1 MSHSG
6 NGRNADSD
14 KNNPKAHDSPDHH
27 NKPSG
32 HTASATHTP
41 GHDSRSGHQTAGAGH
56 TLRLVAWETT
66 RRCNLSCK
74 HCRAV
79 AEDHPYENE
88 LDTKEAFTLLDQI
101 REVGNPII
109 ILTGGEPLLRED
121 IFDIAAYGTKLGLRM
136 VMAPNGT
143 LLTPDIAEKLKA
155 CGIKRISVS
164 LDGASPKTH
173 DKFRGLSNAFTD
185 AIRGIHFAKDAGL
198 EFQIN
203 TTITKTNLAEIPKIL
218 ALAENLGA
226 VAHHIFLLVPT
237 GRGKYIV
244 DSAIDAEEYEQT
256 LNWFYDQ
263 RDKTPLQLK
272 ATCAPHYYRILRQ
285 RAHAEGKKISFESH
299 GLDAVTRGCLAG
311 TGFCFISHVGRVQT
325 CGFLDVTCGDIR
337 QQSFADVWENSTVF
351 NELRDFSRLEDK
363 CGICEYKQVCGGC
376 RARAY
381 EATGSYLAEEPLC
394 SYQPRKGAVSG

>member
-1 MSHSG
+1 MTHHHPSSVHG
-6 NGRNADSD
+6 G
-14 KNNPKAHDSPDHH
+14 KA
-27 NKPSG
+27 G
-32 HTASATHTP
+32 HP
-41 GHDSRSGHQTAGAGH
+41 AGTH

-74 HCRAV
+74 HCRAG

-88 LDTKEAFTLLDQI
+88 LTTRQAYTLLDQI
-101 REVGNPII
+101 REVGTPII

-121 IFDIAAYGTKLGLRM
+121 IFDIAAYGNRIGLRM

-143 LLTPDIAEKLKA
+143 LLTPEIVEKLKQS
-155 CGIKRISVS
+155 GIQRISVS
-164 LDGASPKTH
+164 LDGASPQTH
-173 DKFRGLSNAFTD
+173 DDFRGLDHAFDD
-185 AIRGIHFAKDAGL
+185 AIRGINFAKAAGL

-203 TTITKTNLAEIPKIL
+203 TTITKTNLTEIPAIL
-218 ALAENLGA
+218 KLAENLGA

-244 DSAIDAEEYEQT
+244 DSGIDAVEYEQT

-285 RAHAEGKKISFESH
+285 RAHDEGKTVSFESH

-337 QQSFADVWENSTVF
+337 AESFKDVWENSRVF
-351 NELRDFSRLEDK
+351 NELRDFSNLTGK
-363 CGICEYKQVCGGC
+363 CGVCEYKRVCGGC

-394 SYQPRKGAVSG
+394 TYQPLKKA

>member
-1 MSHSG
+1 MTHPHG
-6 NGRNADSD
+6 N
-14 KNNPKAHDSPDHH
+14 AHKRPA
-27 NKPSG
+27 N
-32 HTASATHTP
+32 TI
-41 GHDSRSGHQTAGAGH
+41 
-56 TLRLVAWETT
+56 RLVAWETT

-88 LDTKEAFTLLDQI
+88 LDTKASFKLLEQI
-101 REVGNPII
+101 KEVGDPII

-121 IFDIAAYGTKLGLRM
+121 IFDIAAYGTQLGLRM

-143 LLTPDIAEKLKA
+143 LITPEIAEKLKKS
-155 CGIKRISVS
+155 GIKRISVS
-164 LDGASPKTH
+164 LDGSTPETH
-173 DKFRGLSNAFTD
+173 DEFRGLTHAFKNS
-185 AIRGIHFAKDAGL
+185 IRGIKIAKQAGI

-203 TTITKTNLAEIPKIL
+203 TTITKTNLDQIPKIL
-218 ALAENLGA
+218 NLAETLGA

-244 DSAIDAEEYEQT
+244 DSEINAAEYEET

-263 RDKTPLQLK
+263 REKTSLQLK

-285 RAHAEGKKISFESH
+285 RAKADGKKVTFETH
-299 GLDAVTRGCLAG
+299 GLDSVTRGCLAG

-325 CGFLDVTCGDIR
+325 CGFLDVECGDITR
-337 QQSFADVWENSTVF
+337 QTFKEVWDNSKVF
-351 NELRDFSRLEDK
+351 KEMRNFNQLEGK
-363 CGICEYKQVCGGC
+363 CGICEFKKVCGGC

-381 EATGSYLAEEPLC
+381 EATGNYLAEEPLC
-394 SYQPRKGAVSG
+394 SYQPRKAE